1 MHKIQRTQ
9 RKGQPHTTGTR
20 AAEATA
26 ISMKGDKR
34 EVAHTQQNKKN
45 VNIPVVA
52 SKCCVEI
59 G

>member
-34 EVAHTQQNKKN
+34 EVAYTQQNKKKRKHTRR
-45 VNIPVVA
+45 
-52 SKCCVEI
+52 SF
-59 G
+59 